1 MICSKCGKEIADGSK
16 FCGFCGASTM
26 PAAPVNPA
34 APIPEATPV
43 APVMP
48 APAAPVPEAVPVAP
62 MAEAAPAAPVPEAT
76 PAAPVSETPVAPA
89 PEAAPVTPAAEA
101 PAAAPV
107 PEATPAAP
115 VSPTPVAPVPA
126 ATPVT
131 PVNPTPVA
139 PAFQTQTPVA
149 PAQAA
154 PAPAAKQP
162 KKKGKGGLIAGI
174 IAAVVVLVGGGL
186 AAFFLFFGNPTG
198 KIEKAL
204 GEGDVAQVVELYDKL
219 KSDKDK
225 DKADELI
232 LAYTQDIEE
241 KFMNEEMDYDKASSE
256 LGELAKAL
264 GNNKS
269 LNKRIARV
277 EEINS
282 SREEYKTAE
291 DMVAGGKWK
300 DYINAI
306 EHYEAVS
313 SDDEKYYDK
322 AQDAIKDCKEQYKKA
337 AIKEAESLVDAGD
350 YDGALALLDE
360 AYCVYYDNEISDKSY
375 DILAAQSDALIQA
388 CIDEA
393 QTAIAEGRYGDA
405 RKIIKDAMDEY
416 NNDYRLQD
424 VLSQIPT
431 DNTLVGTWYMEYDLS
446 NELADSM
453 GDEFEGFD
461 AELMLNLYFDFYE
474 DGTMKMY
481 ADPEQFKD
489 SFGTWQEKFI
499 DFAINIIYDEFKASG
514 ISKKEADKMIKD
526 GYGMTMKEYL
536 VQLFDEAMD
545 IDTLLEEMQVEAY
558 YVLEGDRL
566 GISEDGYNFS
576 YDTIICDGET
586 LEITSIS
593 EEELTSALAGMK
605 YPLTLYR
612 LHDTIE

>member
-26 PAAPVNPA
+26 PAAPVSPA
-34 APIPEATPV
+34 APVPEATPV

-48 APAAPVPEAVPVAP
+48 ATASPVPEAVPGTPVA
-62 MAEAAPAAPVPEAT
+62 EAPAATPIPEAT
-76 PAAPVSETPVAPA
+76 PAAPVMPTPVAPA
-89 PEAAPVTPAAEA
+89 PEAV
-101 PAAAPV
+101 
-107 PEATPAAP
+107 
-115 VSPTPVAPVPA
+115 
-126 ATPVT
+126 PVT

-139 PAFQTQTPVA
+139 PAFQAQTPVT
-149 PAQAA
+149 PVN
-154 PAPAAKQP
+154 PAPVAPVAPQP

-174 IAAVVVLVGGGL
+174 IAAVVILIGGGL
-186 AAFFLFFGNPTG
+186 AAFFLFFGNPTD

-204 GEGDVAQVVELYDKL
+204 GEGDVAQVVELYNKL

-225 DKADELI
+225 DTAEELI
-232 LAYTQDIEE
+232 LAYTEDVEE
-241 KFMNEEMDYDKASSE
+241 KFLNEEMDYGKASSE
-256 LGELAKAL
+256 LAELAKAL
-264 GNNKS
+264 EENKTLS
-269 LNKRIARV
+269 KRIALV

-291 DMVAGGKWK
+291 DMAATGKWK

-322 AQDAIKDCKEQYKKA
+322 AQEAIKDCKEQYKKA
-337 AIKEAESLVDAGD
+337 AIKEAESLVEAGD
-350 YDGALALLDE
+350 YDSALTLLDE
-360 AYCVYYDNEISDKSY
+360 AYCVYYDSELSDKSY
-375 DILAAQSDALIQA
+375 DILSAQSDALIQA

-431 DNTLVGTWYMEYDLS
+431 DNTLVGTWYMEYDLR

-489 SFGTWQEKFI
+489 AFGTWQEQFI
-499 DFAINIIYDEFKASG
+499 DFAVNMIYDEFKASG

-526 GYGMTMKEYL
+526 EYGMTMKEYL
-536 VQLFDEAMD
+536 AQLFAESMD
-545 IDTLLEEMQVEAY
+545 IDALLGEMQVEGY
-558 YVLEGDRL
+558 YVLEGDQL

-576 YDTIICDGET
+576 YDTITCDGET
-586 LEITSIS
+586 LVITSVS
-593 EEELTSALAGMK
+593 EEELTSALAGMN

-612 LHDTIE
+612 LYDTIE

>member
-62 MAEAAPAAPVPEAT
+62 VP
-76 PAAPVSETPVAPA
+76 ETPVSPA
-89 PEAAPVTPAAEA
+89 PEAAPVTPVAEA

-115 VSPTPVAPVPA
+115 VMPTPVAPVSA

-139 PAFQTQTPVA
+139 PAFQAQTPVA

-174 IAAVVVLVGGGL
+174 IAAVVVLIGGGL
-186 AAFFLFFGNPTG
+186 VAFFLFFGNPTG

-204 GEGDVAQVVELYDKL
+204 GEGDVAQVVELYNKL

-241 KFMNEEMDYDKASSE
+241 QFMNEEIDYDKASSE

-264 GNNKS
+264 ADNKTLS
-269 LNKRIARV
+269 KRIARV

-282 SREEYKTAE
+282 SREEYKIAE
-291 DMVAGGKWK
+291 DMVASGKWK

-322 AQDAIKDCKEQYKKA
+322 AQDAIQDCKEQYKKA
-337 AIKEAESLVDAGD
+337 AIEEAESLVDAGD

-360 AYCVYYDNEISDKSY
+360 AYYVYYDYEFSEKSY
-375 DILAAQSDALIQA
+375 EILAAQSDALIQECVDDA
-388 CIDEA
+388 H
-393 QTAIAEGRYGDA
+393 TAIAEGRYGDA
-405 RKIIKDAMDEY
+405 RKIVKEAMDEY
-416 NNDYRLQD
+416 GYDYRLQD

-446 NELADSM
+446 NELANSM

-461 AELMLNLYFDFYE
+461 AELMLNIYFEFND

-499 DFAINIIYDEFKASG
+499 DFAIDMIYEEFKAGG
-514 ISKKEADKMIKD
+514 ISKKEADKLIND
-526 GYGMTMKEYL
+526 EYGMTMKEYL
-536 VQLFDEAMD
+536 VQLFDEEMD
-545 IDTLLEEMQVEAY
+545 IDALLGEMQVEAY
-558 YVLEGDRL
+558 YVVEGDKL
-566 GISEDGYNFS
+566 GISEDGYDFS
-576 YDTIICDGET
+576 YDTFSIDGDA
-586 LEITSIS
+586 LIITSVS

-612 LHDTIE
+612 LYDNIE

>member
-43 APVMP
+43 API
-48 APAAPVPEAVPVAP
+48 PEAVPVAP
-62 MAEAAPAAPVPEAT
+62 MAGAVPVAPVPET
-76 PAAPVSETPVAPA
+76 PVSPA

-101 PAAAPV
+101 PAAVPA
-107 PEATPAAP
+107 PEATPVAP
-115 VSPTPVAPVPA
+115 VNPTPVAPVPA
-126 ATPVT
+126 ATPAT

-139 PAFQTQTPVA
+139 PAFQAQTPVA
-149 PAQAA
+149 PA
-154 PAPAAKQP
+154 PVAKQP

-174 IAAVVVLVGGGL
+174 IAAAVVLIGGGL

-219 KSDKDK
+219 KSDKDR

-264 GNNKS
+264 GNDKS
-269 LNKRIARV
+269 LSKRIARV

-337 AIKEAESLVDAGD
+337 AIEEAESLVDAGD

-360 AYCVYYDNEISDKSY
+360 AYYVYYDNELSDKSY
-375 DILAAQSDALIQA
+375 EIQAAQSDALIQK
-388 CIDEA
+388 CVDEA
-393 QTAIAEGRYGDA
+393 NAAITEGRYGDA
-405 RKIIKDAMDEY
+405 RKIVKDAMDEY
-416 NNDYRLQD
+416 GNDYRLQD

-499 DFAINIIYDEFKASG
+499 DFAVNIVYDEFKAGG
-514 ISKKEADKMIKD
+514 ISKKEADKLIKEQ
-526 GYGMTMKEYL
+526 YGMTMQEYL

-545 IDTLLEEMQVEAY
+545 IDALLGEMQVEAY
-558 YVLEGDRL
+558 YVLEGDQL

-576 YDTIICDGET
+576 YDTITCDGET